1 MKKIAIHSVPRS
13 GSSWI
18 GQIFNSSPDVNFKFQ
33 PLFSYAFK
41 DFLNPLSSLKDI
53 NTFFEK
59 IAKSNDPFL
68 LQQDKIDKGIYP
80 VFQKNNQPTHIA
92 YKEVRYHHILENML
106 KVDPDLVVVGI
117 VRSPYA
123 VINSFLNAPREFRK
137 DLGWDELNEWQY
149 ANKKNLNR
157 PEEFFGYE
165 KWKEVALL
173 FQKLKEQYPDRFYL
187 VKYDDLLTDTLQ
199 EVEKIFD
206 FCGIDVTDQT
216 ISFLKKSS
224 QGNQEDTYSVY
235 KKKITDDSWKKS
247 LNPIIVDVISKDL
260 ESNGLKEYYLDKK

>member
-41 DFLNPLSSLKDI
+41 DYLDASSSQKDI
-53 NTFFEK
+53 NTFFEL
-59 IAKSNDPFL
+59 IAKSKDPFL
-68 LQQDKIDKGIYP
+68 LQQDKIVQGIYP
-80 VFQKNNQPTHIA
+80 IFQKSDQSTHIA

-106 KVDPDLVVVGI
+106 KADPDVIVIGI

-137 DLGWDELNEWQY
+137 DLGWDELSEWQY
-149 ANKKNLNR
+149 ADKKNIDR
-157 PEEFFGYE
+157 VEEFFGYE

-173 FQKLKEQYPDRFYL
+173 FQELKKQYPDRFYL
-187 VKYDDLLTDTLQ
+187 VKYDKLLTYTSE
-199 EVEKIFD
+199 EVENIFN
-206 FCGIDVTDQT
+206 FCGIDMTDQT
-216 ISFLKKSS
+216 KSFLEESTKE
-224 QGNQEDTYSVY
+224 NQDDTYSVY
-235 KKKITDDSWKKS
+235 KKKTIDDSWKKN
-247 LNPIIVDVISKDL
+247 LNPIIIDAIYEDL
-260 ESNGLKEYYLDKK
+260 ERNGLEGYQH

>member
-41 DFLNPLSSLKDI
+41 DYLNTSSSLKEI
-53 NTFFEK
+53 NTFFEL
-59 IAKSNDPFL
+59 IAKSDDAFL

-80 VFQKNNQPTHIA
+80 VFKKNKQQSHIV

-106 KVDPDLVVVGI
+106 KVDSNVIVIGI

-137 DLGWDELNEWQY
+137 DLGWDELSEWQY
-149 ANKKNLNR
+149 ANKKNLNHQ
-157 PEEFFGYE
+157 EEFNGYE
-165 KWKEVALL
+165 KWKEVTLL
-173 FQKLKEQYPDRFYL
+173 FQNLKEQYPDRFYL
-187 VKYDDLLTDTLQ
+187 VKYDELLTDTLQ
-199 EVEKIFD
+199 EVENIFN
-206 FCGIDVTDQT
+206 FCSIEVKGQT
-216 ISFLKKSS
+216 ISFLKNSS
-224 QGNQEDTYSVY
+224 EENQEDTYSVY
-235 KKKITDDSWKKS
+235 KKKTTDESWKQS
-247 LNPIIVDVISKDL
+247 LNPIIVDAISKDL
-260 ESNGLKEYYLDKK
+260 NNYGLEEYLI

>member
-13 GSSWI
+13 GSSWT

-41 DFLNPLSSLKDI
+41 DFLSPSSSLKDI

-68 LQQDKIDKGIYP
+68 LQQNKIDRGIYP
-80 VFQKNNQPTHIA
+80 VFQKNSLPTHIA

-106 KVDPDLVVVGI
+106 KVNPDVIVIGI
-117 VRSPYA
+117 IRNPYA

-137 DLGWDELNEWQY
+137 DLGWNELGEWQY

-157 PEEFFGYE
+157 VEEFNGYQ
-165 KWKEVALL
+165 KWKEVMYL
-173 FQKLKEQYPDRFYL
+173 FKKLQKQYPDRFYL
-187 VKYDDLLTDTLQ
+187 LKYDTLLTNTFE
-199 EVEKIFD
+199 EVSNIFNFCTIPLVAQTKD
-206 FCGIDVTDQT
+206 FLDQ
-216 ISFLKKSS
+216 S
-224 QGNQEDTYSVY
+224 QNINHLDPTSVY
-235 KKKITDDSWKKS
+235 KKKTADDEWKTN
-247 LNPIIVDVISKDL
+247 LNPIIIDAISKDL
-260 ESNGLKEYYLDKK
+260 KNNSLQEYLI